1 MKLFVKEKSIDIITK
16 ADLKD
21 PGKYDVVIDG
31 LKGKIDFS
39 DFADDVLIVNASVP
53 QINSTLE
60 YLAEKNPKK
69 VDSVTLVVDDE
80 KSSKHFLKKKFT
92 IIKAGGGLV
101 VKDNKFLMIYRSKK
115 WDLPKGK
122 FEKGEKPVQGAKREV
137 EEECNI
143 KVEVGEKIC
152 STWHTYI
159 RDKERIMKKTNW
171 YLMHCIDDSK
181 MAPQEEE
188 DIEEVRW
195 MRPREAKVATYNSYA
210 SIRHVFR
217 EYFKMAEKAAEPW
230 E

>member
-1 MKLFVKEKSIDIITK
+1 MKLFVKDKSINIVRITELDDIK
-16 ADLKD
+16 
-21 PGKYDVVIDG
+21 KYDVVINGFTDN
-31 LKGKIDFS
+31 IDFPS
-39 DFADDVLIVNASVP
+39 LKDDILIINASLE
-53 QINSTLE
+53 QINAVLE
-60 YLAEKNPKK
+60 YLSEKNPKRI
-69 VDSVTLVVDDE
+69 DSVTLAVNDE
-80 KSSKHFLKKKFT
+80 KSSKHFLKKSFT

-101 VKDNKFLMIYRSKK
+101 LKDDKFMMIYRSKK

-122 FEKGEKPVQGAKREV
+122 FEKDEKPVDGAKREV

-159 RDKERIMKKTNW
+159 RDKQRIMKKTNW
-171 YLMHCIDDSK
+171 YVMYCIDDSA

-217 EYFKMAEKAAEPW
+217 EYFKMKESATKS
-230 E
+230 

>member
-1 MKLFVKEKSIDIITK
+1 MKLFVKEKSIDIIRK

-21 PGKYDVVIDG
+21 AGKYDIVIDG
-31 LKGKIDFS
+31 VNGKIDFS
-39 DFADDVLIVNASVP
+39 DFRDDVLIINASVA

-60 YLAEKNPKK
+60 FLAEKNPKK
-69 VDSVTLVVDDE
+69 VDSVTLAVDDE

-122 FEKGEKPVQGAKREV
+122 FEKNEKSVDGAKREV

-152 STWHTYI
+152 ATWHTYI
-159 RDKERIMKKTNW
+159 RNKQRIMKKTNW
-171 YLMHCIDDSK
+171 YVMHVVDDSS
-181 MAPQEEE
+181 MTPQTEE

-210 SIRHVFR
+210 SIRQVFR
-217 EYFKMAEKAAEPW
+217 EYFKMEEKATEP
-230 E
+230 